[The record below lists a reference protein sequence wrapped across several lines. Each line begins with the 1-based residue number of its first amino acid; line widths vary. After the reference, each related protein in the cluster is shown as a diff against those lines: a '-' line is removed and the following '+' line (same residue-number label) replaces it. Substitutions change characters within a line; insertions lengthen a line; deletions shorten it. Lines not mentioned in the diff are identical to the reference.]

1 MKKTVE
7 NQRRRRFDE
16 INSLVSEISV
26 ESEEEW
32 YALPPRERQRR
43 KDKFW
48 DCLWDW
54 LIDGWAAGLLFVG
67 EDKDIP
73 DLTYLLNWV
82 YPRGESVS
90 EIFDRDVTDPKKLQ
104 RMIECE
110 ANRVFNS
117 GVIEAGKGTD
127 GLMKTWETMMDDRV
141 RDSHWWLEG
150 VTIPFDEEFVTF
162 GGASA
167 PAPGMFD
174 EADQD
179 VNCRC
184 YLTLSRGSK
193 QASIQ

>member
-7 NQRRRRFDE
+7 RQRSRRFDE
-16 INSLVSEISV
+16 INALVQEIGTD
-26 ESEEEW
+26 SEEEW
-32 YALPPRERQRR
+32 YALPPIERKRR

-73 DLTYLLNWV
+73 DLAHILNWV

-90 EIFDRDVTDPKKLQ
+90 EIFDKDVTDKEKLQ

-110 ANRVFNS
+110 ANRVFNT
-117 GVIEAGKGTD
+117 GVFEAGKGVEGVT
-127 GLMKTWETMMDDRV
+127 KTWETMQDEKV
-141 RDSHWWLEG
+141 RDTHWMLQG
-150 VTIPFDEEFVTF
+150 KTIPFDEEFVTIT
-162 GGASA
+162 GASGL
-167 PAPGMFD
+167 APGMFD
-174 EADQD
+174 DPEET

-184 YLTLSRGSK
+184 FLTLHKGNK
-193 QASIQ
+193 TEEV

>member
-1 MKKTVE
+1 MKKTV
-7 NQRRRRFDE
+7 QARRQLKFDE
-16 INSLVSEISV
+16 INNLVSEIAV
-26 ESEEEW
+26 DSEEEW
-32 YALPPRERQRR
+32 LALPPLERRRR
-43 KDKFW
+43 KDLFW

-90 EIFDRDVTDPKKLQ
+90 EIFDRDVTDRDRLQ

-117 GVIEAGKGTD
+117 GVIEAGRGVENVT
-127 GLMKTWETMMDDRV
+127 KTWNGMMDERE
-141 RDSHWWLEG
+141 RDTHWFLEG
-150 VTIPFDEEFVTF
+150 VTLPFDEEFVTYT
-162 GGASA
+162 GASGL
-167 PAPGMFD
+167 APGMFD
-174 EADQD
+174 DPEED

-184 YLTLSRGSK
+184 WLTLNRNNNGN
-193 QASIQ
+193 